1 MKSPRTAFTLI
12 ELLVVISIIAIL
24 ASLLMPAISLV
35 RDSAISTTCRNKLR
49 QMFLANESYAG
60 DWEGAGVSGVIWNA
74 SSVNISWWPGNFEFW
89 SRLDNKPAPGFGY
102 QQVEKR
108 FYCPRSVNDP
118 SNPSIARSYGYNFHT
133 SWFRDNNFLNPTRPG
148 LAWQTPGLETSVFF
162 AKVPKPSSC
171 FMFGDS
177 TTWNP
182 SQDGVPYP
190 GYEPPPTLSLA
201 PRHRSLANFI
211 YFDGHVEGRAQSTYL
226 ALTVGDPFWQI
237 F

>member
-1 MKSPRTAFTLI
+1 MNSLRHAFTLI

-24 ASLLMPAISLV
+24 ASLLMPAISMV
-35 RDSAISTTCRNKLR
+35 RDSALSTTCKNRLR
-49 QMFLANESYAG
+49 QMFLANESYAS
-60 DWEGAGVSGVIWNA
+60 DWEGAGVSGVLWD
-74 SSVNISWWPGNFEFW
+74 SSGTLLQWWPGNFEYW

-108 FYCPRSVNDP
+108 FYCPKAFYDP
-118 SNPSIARSYGYNFHT
+118 ATPTITRSYGLNFGQ
-133 SWFRDNNFLNPTRPG
+133 SWFYWNYTLDPDRPG
-148 LAWQTPGLETSVFF
+148 FGYGTPGLECTVIFS
-162 AKVPKPSSC
+162 KVPKPSAC

-182 SQDGVPYP
+182 RRDGVKYP

-201 PRHRSLANFI
+201 PRHRSTANFVF
-211 YFDGHVEGRAQSTYL
+211 FDGHVEGRAESSYLPLTYDD
-226 ALTVGDPFWQI
+226 AFWQI